1 MLPLLLGAGGAAL
14 GGAGLA
20 GGLGALAAGSIGS
33 GLGSYLQTGNLGQGI
48 QTGLM
53 SYLGGKALGSLMGSG
68 ADPTA
73 VESLTAG
80 PEAVSGMGVEGAAD
94 FVNPSTYVQPAS
106 FGSPVAQGGVGLTNV
121 PIPTASTTAA
131 STAPSTGIFS
141 DPTAATQTPGSL
153 TAGFKGANLPF
164 TAGQLGSTA
173 LAGSNLLAPQGLEG
187 LAKKP
192 RRDIPEAEAA
202 VYDLKNPGSD
212 YRPGFDE
219 EFSYFA
225 DGGLASL
232 KYGRGGKVLTKEERL
247 GLMDRLEAL
256 GPDDEYTTKA
266 QQTEMDLIMR
276 ELSRPGITGDL
287 LRRQEGG
294 MMPEPNDKE
303 LISNAVD
310 AIEGRVESPEIALAA
325 FVARYGEEALR
336 DLVGRVQRGE
346 FARDAMVEEG
356 MVRGVGD
363 GMDDMVPAT
372 LEGEQD
378 VVLSDGEFIV
388 PADVVSGLGNGSS
401 DAGSDAL
408 YEMMDRVRK
417 LRTGKESQP
426 DQVPQEKMLPA

>member
-53 SYLGGKALGSLMGSG
+53 SYFGGKALGSLMGAG
-68 ADPTA
+68 GGETAAEIAANPIEGLQTGPMAVADA
-73 VESLTAG
+73 
-80 PEAVSGMGVEGAAD
+80 
-94 FVNPSTYVQPAS
+94 
-106 FGSPVAQGGVGLTNV
+106 GVGTGATGLGVTPANLSNV
-121 PIPTASTTAA
+121 PIPTTPATVTTP
-131 STAPSTGIFS
+131 APSPGIFS

-164 TAGQLGSTA
+164 TAGQLGTTA
-173 LAGSNLLAPQGLEG
+173 LSGSNLLAPQGLEG

-202 VYDLKNPGSD
+202 IYDPKDPGAG
-212 YRPGFDE
+212 YRAGFDD
-219 EFSYFA
+219 EFRYFA

-232 KYGRGGKVLTKEERL
+232 KY
-247 GLMDRLEAL
+247 
-256 GPDDEYTTKA
+256 
-266 QQTEMDLIMR
+266 
-276 ELSRPGITGDL
+276 
-287 LRRQEGG
+287 QEGG

-401 DAGSDAL
+401 DAGSEAL

-426 DQVPQEKMLPA
+426 DQVPQERMLPA

>member
-53 SYLGGKALGSLMGSG
+53 SYLGGKALSGLMGAG
-68 ADPTA
+68 ADPAA
-73 VESLTAG
+73 VESLTTG
-80 PEAVSGMGVEGAAD
+80 PEAVSGMGVEGLGEAD

-131 STAPSTGIFS
+131 STSSSPGFFADTSKGLG
-141 DPTAATQTPGSL
+141 TQGDL
-153 TAGFKGANLPF
+153 TSAFKGDLLPF
-164 TAGQLGSTA
+164 TAGQLGTTA

-192 RRDIPEAEAA
+192 RKDIPEAEAA
-202 VYDLKNPGSD
+202 VYDLKDPGSD

-232 KYGRGGKVLTKEERL
+232 KY
-247 GLMDRLEAL
+247 
-256 GPDDEYTTKA
+256 
-266 QQTEMDLIMR
+266 
-276 ELSRPGITGDL
+276 
-287 LRRQEGG
+287 QEGG

-401 DAGSDAL
+401 DAGSEAL

>member
-48 QTGLM
+48 QTGLL
-53 SYLGGKALGSLMGSG
+53 SYFGGKALGSLMGSG
-68 ADPTA
+68 ADTA
-73 VESLTAG
+73 AVDSLTAG

-106 FGSPVAQGGVGLTNV
+106 FGSPVAQGGAGLTNV
-121 PIPTASTTAA
+121 PIPTTPATVTTP
-131 STAPSTGIFS
+131 APSIFS

-192 RRDIPEAEAA
+192 RKDIPEAEAA
-202 VYDLKNPGSD
+202 VYDLKDPGSD

-225 DGGLASL
+225 NGGLASL
-232 KYGRGGKVLTKEERL
+232 KY
-247 GLMDRLEAL
+247 
-256 GPDDEYTTKA
+256 
-266 QQTEMDLIMR
+266 
-276 ELSRPGITGDL
+276 
-287 LRRQEGG
+287 QEGG

-363 GMDDMVPAT
+363 GMDDMIPAT

-401 DAGSDAL
+401 DAGSEAL

>member
-53 SYLGGKALGSLMGSG
+53 SYLGGKALSGLMGAG
-68 ADPTA
+68 ADPAA
-73 VESLTAG
+73 VESLTTG
-80 PEAVSGMGVEGAAD
+80 PEAVSGMGVEGLGA
-94 FVNPSTYVQPAS
+94 
-106 FGSPVAQGGVGLTNV
+106 GS
-121 PIPTASTTAA
+121 
-131 STAPSTGIFS
+131 STAPTAINIGGAGGTSNLTPGGFAGS
-141 DPTAATQTPGSL
+141 QQVLTERALPTAIQTPKPSPGFFADTSKGLGTQGDL
-153 TAGFKGANLPF
+153 TSAFKGDLLPF
-164 TAGQLGSTA
+164 TAGQLGTTA

-192 RRDIPEAEAA
+192 RKDIPEAEAA
-202 VYDLKNPGSD
+202 VYDPKDPGSD

-232 KYGRGGKVLTKEERL
+232 KY
-247 GLMDRLEAL
+247 
-256 GPDDEYTTKA
+256 
-266 QQTEMDLIMR
+266 
-276 ELSRPGITGDL
+276 
-287 LRRQEGG
+287 QEGG

-401 DAGSDAL
+401 DAGSEAL